1 MDFTDPGTV
10 TVTFTSGTTL
20 PNTQCTS
27 ISTTQDNI
35 LEGDHAF
42 SATIT
47 DTSADPVTAVIIS
60 ELLSTLEI
68 VINDD
73 ESKANNYTLNVDS
86 KCLVLNMINFATLP
100 LFGKMYVCDASLS
113 FLFVPRCCNDYF

>member
-1 MDFTDPGTV
+1 MLMDFTDPGTV

-27 ISTTQDNI
+27 ITTTQDDI
-35 LEGDHAF
+35 LEGDQAF

-60 ELLSTLEI
+60 EPSSTLEI

-73 ESKANNYTLNVDS
+73 ESKADKYTLDVNS
-86 KCLVLNMINFATLP
+86 KFLVLNMKNLT
-100 LFGKMYVCDASLS
+100 FGKYCV
-113 FLFVPRCCNDYF
+113 